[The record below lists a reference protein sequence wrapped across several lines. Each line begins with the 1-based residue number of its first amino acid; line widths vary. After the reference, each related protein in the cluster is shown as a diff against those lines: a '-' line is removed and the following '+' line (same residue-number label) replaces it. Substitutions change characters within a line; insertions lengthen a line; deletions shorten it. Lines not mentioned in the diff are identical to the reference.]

1 MKLNNEEMLNV
12 KGGAITAKLASLI
25 GGAVIFLIGLVDGF
39 INPKKCN

>member
-1 MKLNNEEMLNV
+1 MRLNNEEMLSV
-12 KGGAITAKLASLI
+12 KGGAITTKIASLI